1 MSPIGVVY
9 GECTRFRYPDDDRTA
24 YLKPMGQLTDAYL
37 KRSLPLEVV
46 NCLDLP
52 DPAKRISR
60 FKLLIV
66 PSTSGLA
73 SGELEALR
81 RYVRQGGNLLVAGDA
96 LRHDPRGPHR
106 RTLPSP
112 KRWACSMKASNR
124 LPKAGN
130 GAARP
135 SRGG

>member
-1 MSPIGVVY
+1 MHAIPLPGY
-9 GECTRFRYPDDDRTA
+9 DRTA

-37 KRSLPLEVV
+37 KRSLPLEFV

-73 SGELEALR
+73 SGELESLR

-96 LRHDPRGPHR
+96 LRHDPRGAQKDFA
-106 RTLPSP
+106 LQ
-112 KRWACSMKASNR
+112 KMACGESVEQASQGWKWR
-124 LPKAGN
+124 GTAF
-130 GAARP
+130 
-135 SRGG
+135 RGG